1 MAGVPEID
9 VEQIMKQIRE
19 DLSRKRSG
27 GEGSGLSR
35 SSTPPADGHLST
47 DLTTLH
53 SSWDVYNTPFTSHR
67 TVAGRFILFVRRI
80 LRQLLSPIFACQV
93 DYNAAN
99 TRVTTHLKEQMDAVV
114 REQARLR
121 EEVSATQWQAL
132 QTLGEQMEAFRREQV
147 QLREE
152 AVAAQGQAQQT
163 LGEQMEAFRREQ
175 VQLREEVSATQGQAW
190 QTLGEQMEA
199 FRREQVQLREE
210 IVAVQGQAQQAL
222 GEQMEAF
229 RREQVKLREEVLV
242 VQGQALQAFGEQVEA
257 LRQEQVQLREQA
269 LAARAQAL
277 QIGLEQS
284 EPLQAMRERI
294 SRAERKLRRILHSTW
309 KEDHRDG
316 EKPEAK
322 RRAIRES
329 FEPAFD
335 YLGFEERFRGSEEAI
350 KERQRPYVDYFKR
363 AGTVLDIGCGRG
375 EFLELLR
382 EAGVDI
388 VEANAFTYLESLP
401 DDSLQGI
408 FSSQMIEHL
417 DSGQIVDL
425 VRLSHHKL
433 HPSGVLIL
441 ETPNPRCLT
450 VFAESFYLDLSH
462 IRLVHPEAAKFLLE
476 STGFQHV
483 ELKFSAPVEHSRRI
497 PPLPPQ
503 ALPEGALDDFNR
515 GVERL
520 NDLLYGFQDYAVIG
534 VKVGVLP

>member
-114 REQARLR
+114 
-121 EEVSATQWQAL
+121 
-132 QTLGEQMEAFRREQV
+132 
-147 QLREE
+147 
-152 AVAAQGQAQQT
+152 
-163 LGEQMEAFRREQ
+163 REQ

-382 EAGVDI
+382 EAGVEARGVDLDLDMVLLCREKGLDI